1 MSDFVAL
8 EINNGHTHIFL
19 KLFSPTRTP
28 YLFRALTFLNFYD
41 LDIRIILVQHVKA
54 ATFLHI
60 LKSFFRPTLVGV

>member
-8 EINNGHTHIFL
+8 KINNGRMHIYL

-28 YLFRALTFLNFYD
+28 YFFRALTFLNFYD
-41 LDIRIILVQHVKA
+41 LDIRIILVQHEKA

-60 LKSFFRPTLVGV
+60 LKSFFRLTLVRV